1 MNRFITVFKRE
12 YLANIKNKWFWI
24 ATIIGPLI
32 FIGIIFV
39 PVILS
44 TFEQEP
50 TANILI
56 IGSDKYLSNDE
67 INKFITNNISIELSN
82 TTAEEAKDK
91 LRNSDNIDVLADFN
105 TINPDNN
112 NYDISILSKQALGFS
127 QETIISDFIIQ
138 IMQDIRI
145 KKEQIPIEQ
154 AERINKEIYPT
165 FSTLD
170 SEEASSFQAFIL
182 AYGIASLMYFLILF
196 YSSKIM
202 SSVQEEKKNRI
213 VEVLLSSM
221 NTSSLLFGK
230 IFGVLA
236 LGLTQIFLWCI
247 LSLISIPIIAILI
260 SPLLEGVEMSTDPN
274 ESLGATSIIW
284 AELQGINGNLNIFIL
299 FIIFLGFLFFG
310 LLLYAGIFAC
320 IASSTDSEA
329 EAQNLS
335 IFGFLP
341 VIISLLSLNVTIDNP
356 SSNITTILSMIPF
369 ISPINMM
376 ARIPFNVPIWEILL
390 SLIILILTS
399 LIVILLAS
407 KLYRAGILLYGEKL
421 SWKHIKN
428 IFIK

>member
-12 YLANIKNKWFWI
+12 YLVSIKNKWFWI

-32 FIGIIFV
+32 FIGIILV

-67 INKFITNNISIELSN
+67 INKFITNNISIDLSN

-145 KKEQIPIEQ
+145 QKEQIPTEQ
-154 AERINKEIYPT
+154 AERINKGIYPT

-236 LGLTQIFLWCI
+236 VGLTQIFLWVT
-247 LSLISIPIIAILI
+247 LSLISMPIIAILI
-260 SPLLEGVEMSTDPN
+260 SPLFEGVEMGTDPN
-274 ESLGATSIIW
+274 ESLGVTSIIW

-341 VIISLLSLNVTIDNP
+341 IIISLLSLNVTIDNP
-356 SSNITTILSMIPF
+356 SSNTTTVLSMIPF

-376 ARIPFNVPIWEILL
+376 ARIPFNPPLWEILL
-390 SLIILILTS
+390 SLIILIATS
-399 LIVILLAS
+399 IIVILFAS
-407 KLYRAGILLYGEKL
+407 KLYRVGILLYGEKL
-421 SWKHIKN
+421 SWRHIKN

>member
-1 MNRFITVFKRE
+1 MTKFLTVFKRE

-67 INKFITNNISIELSN
+67 INEFITNNISIELSN
-82 TTAEEAKDK
+82 STAEEAKDK

-145 KKEQIPIEQ
+145 KKEQIPTEQ

-182 AYGIASLMYFLILF
+182 AYGIASLIYFLILF

-236 LGLTQIFLWCI
+236 VGLTQIFLWVI
-247 LSLISIPIIAILI
+247 LSLISIPIIAIII
-260 SPLLEGVEMSTDPN
+260 SPLFEGVEMSTDPN

-284 AELQGINGNLNIFIL
+284 AELQGINGNLNIFLL
-299 FIIFLGFLFFG
+299 FAIFLVFLFFG

-341 VIISLLSLNVTIDNP
+341 IIISLISLNVTIDNP

-376 ARIPFNVPIWEILL
+376 ARIPFNPPLWEILL
-390 SLIILILTS
+390 SLLLLIVTS
-399 LIVILLAS
+399 IIVILFAS
-407 KLYRAGILLYGEKL
+407 KLYRVGILLYGEKL
-421 SWKHIKN
+421 SWRHIKN
-428 IFIK
+428 IFIN

>member
-12 YLANIKNKWFWI
+12 YLASIKNKWFWI

-67 INKFITNNISIELSN
+67 INEFITNKISIELSN
-82 TTAEEAKDK
+82 STAEEAKDK

-112 NYDISILSKQALGFS
+112 NYDISILSKQALGLS

-154 AERINKEIYPT
+154 AERINKEIYPI

-236 LGLTQIFLWCI
+236 VGLTQIFLWCI

-260 SPLLEGVEMSTDPN
+260 SPLFEGVEMSTDPN

-284 AELQGINGNLNIFIL
+284 SELQGINGNLNIFIL

-320 IASSTDSEA
+320 IASSTDSEV
-329 EAQNLS
+329 EVQNLS

-390 SLIILILTS
+390 SLIILIATS
-399 LIVILLAS
+399 IIVILFAS
-407 KLYRAGILLYGEKL
+407 KLYRVGILLYGEKL

>member
-1 MNRFITVFKRE
+1 MSKFTTVFKRE
-12 YLANIKNKWFWI
+12 YLSSIKNKWFWI
-24 ATIIGPLI
+24 ATIAGPLI
-32 FIGIIFV
+32 FVGIFFV
-39 PVILS
+39 PIILS
-44 TFEQEP
+44 VLEKDP

-56 IGSDKYLSNDE
+56 IGSDKFFLNDE
-67 INKFITNNISIELSN
+67 IKKFTNDNISIELSVE
-82 TTAEEAKDK
+82 TVEEAKNK
-91 LRNSDNIDVLADFN
+91 LRNSDTLDVLADFN
-105 TINPDNN
+105 SINPENN
-112 NYDISILSKQALGFS
+112 DYDISILSKQALGFS
-127 QETIISDFIIQ
+127 QEILISDFIVQ

-145 KKEQIPIEQ
+145 QKEKIPTEQ
-154 AERINKEIYPT
+154 AERINKEISPE

-170 SEEASSFQAFIL
+170 SEKTSSFQAFIL
-182 AYGIASLMYFLILF
+182 AYGIASLMYFLIVF

-236 LGLTQIFLWCI
+236 VGLTQIVLWGI
-247 LSLISIPIIAILI
+247 LSLISIPIIAFII
-260 SPLLEGVEMSTDPN
+260 SPILGSVGSNIPPSDDLGSMSV
-274 ESLGATSIIW
+274 IW
-284 AELQGINGNLNIFIL
+284 SELQVITGNLNIFIL

-341 VIISLLSLNVTIDNP
+341 IIISLLSLNVTIDNP

-376 ARIPFNVPIWEILL
+376 TRIPFNVPIWEIIL

-399 LIVILLAS
+399 IIIILLAS
-407 KLYRAGILLYGEKL
+407 KLYKAGILLYGEKL
-421 SWKHIKN
+421 SWKHIKT
-428 IFIK
+428 IFLK

>member
-1 MNRFITVFKRE
+1 
-12 YLANIKNKWFWI
+12 
-24 ATIIGPLI
+24 
-32 FIGIIFV
+32 
-39 PVILS
+39 
-44 TFEQEP
+44 
-50 TANILI
+50 
-56 IGSDKYLSNDE
+56 
-67 INKFITNNISIELSN
+67 
-82 TTAEEAKDK
+82 
-91 LRNSDNIDVLADFN
+91 
-105 TINPDNN
+105 
-112 NYDISILSKQALGFS
+112 
-127 QETIISDFIIQ
+127 
-138 IMQDIRI
+138 
-145 KKEQIPIEQ
+145 
-154 AERINKEIYPT
+154 
-165 FSTLD
+165 
-170 SEEASSFQAFIL
+170 
-182 AYGIASLMYFLILF
+182 
-196 YSSKIM
+196 M

-236 LGLTQIFLWCI
+236 VGLTQIFLWVI
-247 LSLISIPIIAILI
+247 LSLISIPIIAIII
-260 SPLLEGVEMSTDPN
+260 SPLFEGVEMSTDPN

-284 AELQGINGNLNIFIL
+284 SELQGINGNLNIFIL

-341 VIISLLSLNVTIDNP
+341 IIISLISLNVTIDNP

-390 SLIILILTS
+390 SLIILIATS
-399 LIVILLAS
+399 IIVILFAS
-407 KLYRAGILLYGEKL
+407 KLYRVGILLYGEKL

-428 IFIK
+428 IFIN